1 MCRLTNVYEK
11 TYTTLQ
17 AIGYPAREQGS
28 FASTETL
35 PETFVTYQVLDQ
47 RDRSHADG
55 WPTSM
60 TSSVQ
65 VALYSKRPAL
75 VQQADATLKAVM
87 IPAGFLRSGGRNLPL
102 DAQTRHYGYVSTYN
116 FYDSEE

>member
-1 MCRLTNVYEK
+1 MTNVYEK

-17 AIGYPAREQGS
+17 AIGYPVREQGS

-35 PETFVTYQVLDQ
+35 PETFVAYQVLDQ

-55 WPTSM
+55 RPTSM

-65 VALYSKRPAL
+65 VALYSRRPAL
-75 VQQADATLKAVM
+75 VQQADATLRAVM
-87 IPAGFLRSGGRNLPL
+87 IPAGFLRAGGRNLPL
-102 DAQTRHYGYVSTYN
+102 DAETRHYGYVTTYN